1 MRAAGPS
8 VEPHMRCL
16 LGLWWHTE
24 RRHADPSAPRP
35 TSREV
40 LAGAPP
46 APRARAQEI
55 VGLIVREQSPKALLE
70 VRGKLY
76 ELLVNCIPPE
86 LVLRRMALELLPKLD
101 DELKHKVVEHAAF
114 FEHRLQARLASA
126 TLPAH
131 ASPPLAPAPRAE
143 WFAIWSLYVWSQDEV
158 HCWSRRSA
166 PAALLK
172 PCSVLC
178 CSWLRY
184 RVRLHTGGPEGDI
197 PSGGLCGKV
206 HERLQDLDHPF
217 NGLSSQGGLW
227 ALSQGPRS
235 AHQPRARGLCTT
247 LGDACCEGSAP
258 HSAMPAGQ
266 LIFGFPLKLR
276 HRMQAT
282 VFSRSM

>member
-1 MRAAGPS
+1 
-8 VEPHMRCL
+8 
-16 LGLWWHTE
+16 LWWGGGGPP
-24 RRHADPSAPRP
+24 RRPFQPPGPPPPPPPPPPP

-131 ASPPLAPAPRAE
+131 APPPPHLPP
-143 WFAIWSLYVWSQDEV
+143 
-158 HCWSRRSA
+158 
-166 PAALLK
+166 
-172 PCSVLC
+172 
-178 CSWLRY
+178 
-184 RVRLHTGGPEGDI
+184 
-197 PSGGLCGKV
+197 
-206 HERLQDLDHPF
+206 
-217 NGLSSQGGLW
+217 
-227 ALSQGPRS
+227 
-235 AHQPRARGLCTT
+235 PRARNGLLSGRCMSG
-247 LGDACCEGSAP
+247 LRMRCI
-258 HSAMPAGQ
+258 AGAGAV
-266 LIFGFPLKLR
+266 LLL
-276 HRMQAT
+276 HC
-282 VFSRSM
+282 